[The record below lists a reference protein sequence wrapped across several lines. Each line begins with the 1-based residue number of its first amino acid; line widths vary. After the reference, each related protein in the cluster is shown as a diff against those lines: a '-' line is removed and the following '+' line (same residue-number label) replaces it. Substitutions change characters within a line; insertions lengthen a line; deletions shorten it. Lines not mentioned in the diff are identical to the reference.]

1 MAATGKLVNMGYA
14 AAFSLGI
21 GSIIGS
27 PFIKERELKVAQAR
41 TPKTS
46 FYFLEMTHQRQAHW
60 RNMMNWYG
68 LDLKGKDNELFMK
81 GVELYKSEQIT
92 QQEFMEKYYKFLDME
107 EENLDDYRNAPGI
120 FSKIADGIVF
130 GVFKVVHMR
139 GKYKFYGQYDEDSS
153 LLKAKMSKLV
163 LDHAKTEGTLEG
175 YALGVNS
182 SENEVTGLI
191 SGKIGL
197 KFTNGNVWHGNVNDG
212 YLEEGIYNWT
222 EMDMQYDGAEGI
234 CSWIRE
240 VRVRDQER
248 WKKI

>member
-14 AAFSLGI
+14 GVFGVGI
-21 GSIIGS
+21 GFVFGS

-46 FYFLEMTHQRQAHW
+46 FYFLEMTKLRQDHW
-60 RNMMNWYG
+60 NNMMNWYG
-68 LDLKGKDNELFMK
+68 LDLKGQDKELLLK
-81 GVELYKSEQIT
+81 GIKLYEDKKISQE
-92 QQEFMEKYYKFLDME
+92 EFMEKYFQFLDME
-107 EENLDDYRNAPGI
+107 DENLDHYRNAPNL
-120 FSKIADGIVF
+120 FNKVMDSF
-130 GVFKVVHMR
+130 LWGVFKTVHMR
-139 GKYKFYGQYDEDSS
+139 GKYKFYGQYDVDSS
-153 LLKAKMSKLV
+153 LLKAKISKLV

-191 SGKIGL
+191 TGKIGL
-197 KFTNGNVWHGNVNDG
+197 KFTNGNVWHGNVNNG
-212 YLEEGIYNWT
+212 YLEEGLYNWT

-240 VRVRDQER
+240 VRVRDQEK

>member
-1 MAATGKLVNMGYA
+1 
-14 AAFSLGI
+14 
-21 GSIIGS
+21 
-27 PFIKERELKVAQAR
+27 
-41 TPKTS
+41 
-46 FYFLEMTHQRQAHW
+46 
-60 RNMMNWYG
+60 MNWYG
-68 LDLKGKDNELFMK
+68 LDLKGTDNELLRK
-81 GVELYKSEQIT
+81 GIQLFENKQIS
-92 QQEFMEKYYKFLDME
+92 QDEFMEKYFKFLEMV
-107 EENLDDYRNAPGI
+107 EENLDDYRNSSNLFNKVIDGSI
-120 FSKIADGIVF
+120 WGTFKI
-130 GVFKVVHMR
+130 VHMR

-153 LLKAKMSKLV
+153 LLKAKMSRLV

-240 VRVRDQER
+240 VRVKDQEK
-248 WKKI
+248 WKNI